1 MRLSTAALFPTA
13 LVLLSFPRV
22 ILAQAS
28 SAPTL
33 STLQAINGFSDACT
47 KAYNTPLTDCSNAD
61 LAGRGCSA
69 KCIGFLD
76 NLTNLLTT
84 SCLGTSS
91 YPNTLIGMFLR
102 GVGVHTIC
110 SNAEASPSAS
120 NGGNGHGQEG
130 QSGAPPVQSAGI
142 EVSTSTTTTSTTT
155 TTSISSSSSS
165 SISSTT
171 SSTSQAAATSAT
183 MIVVPTTSSTP
194 RAAATTSTTT
204 VVPTTVTPEPTS
216 TSVAVVETTV
226 VPAAPSDTSTSTS
239 QTKSSTSS
247 SSTSTSTGN
256 GNGGGTPLD
265 IGSSACR
272 DAAVSVWL
280 FALLAGLAGVTWLL

>member
-13 LVLLSFPRV
+13 LVLLLFPQV

-28 SAPTL
+28 SALTL
-33 STLQAINGFSDACT
+33 SIFQAINGFSDACT

-61 LAGRGCSA
+61 FSGRGCSA

-84 SCLGTSS
+84 TCVGTSA
-91 YPNTLIGMFLR
+91 YPNTLIGLFLM
-102 GVGVHTIC
+102 GDGVHTIC

-120 NGGNGHGQEG
+120 NGGNGHGQGG

-155 TTSISSSSSS
+155 STSISTSTSS
-165 SISSTT
+165 SSTT
-171 SSTSQAAATSAT
+171 SSTPQ
-183 MIVVPTTSSTP
+183 
-194 RAAATTSTTT
+194 AAATTSTTT
-204 VVPTTVTPEPTS
+204 VVPTTVTPEPTT

-226 VPAAPSDTSTSTS
+226 VPAAPSDSSTSTS
-239 QTKSSTSS
+239 ITKSSTSS

-265 IGSSACR
+265 VGSSACR

-280 FALLAGLAGVTWLL
+280 FALLAGLAGVTWLS

>member
-1 MRLSTAALFPTA
+1 MRLSTTALFPTA
-13 LVLLSFPRV
+13 LVLLPFPRV

-28 SAPTL
+28 SALTL
-33 STLQAINGFSDACT
+33 SIFQPINGFSDACT

-61 LAGRGCSA
+61 FSGRGCSA

-84 SCLGTSS
+84 TCRGTSA
-91 YPNTLIGMFLR
+91 YPTTLIGLFLM
-102 GVGVHTIC
+102 GNGVHTVC

-120 NGGNGHGQEG
+120 NGGNGYGQGG
-130 QSGAPPVQSAGI
+130 QNGAPPVQSASI
-142 EVSTSTTTTSTTT
+142 EVTTSTTTSSTTT

-165 SISSTT
+165 STSSTT
-171 SSTSQAAATSAT
+171 SSTPQAATTSKT
-183 MIVVPTTSSTP
+183 TKVIPTTTSTP
-194 RAAATTSTTT
+194 KAAATTSTTT
-204 VVPTTVTPEPTS
+204 VVPITVTPEPTT

-226 VPAAPSDTSTSTS
+226 VPASPSD
-239 QTKSSTSS
+239 SSTGTSHTTSSTASS
-247 SSTSTSTGN
+247 SRSTSTGN

-265 IGSSACR
+265 VGSSACR

-280 FALLAGLAGVTWLL
+280 FALLGGLAGVTWLL